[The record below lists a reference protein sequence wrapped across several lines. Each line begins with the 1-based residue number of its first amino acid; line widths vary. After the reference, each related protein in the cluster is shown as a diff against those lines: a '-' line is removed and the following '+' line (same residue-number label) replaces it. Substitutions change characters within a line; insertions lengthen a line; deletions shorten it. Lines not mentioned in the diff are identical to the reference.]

1 MDYNGLSTIPI
12 HTTTLTSSGTEQ
24 KDDRTSPAFI
34 EQQLIPQERVSDESI
49 SHGWT
54 RLPALLFLPPVAT
67 CGPLRFCP
75 NNSFNLARWDLHRQK
90 RLCIGH
96 FSAAEGYKWFQYS
109 VPPNSGSDRLL
120 LEWSA
125 SQLNGLSLFS
135 SRVNCNYPIL
145 SFYFWSNPLFWLLT
159 LRSSHVA
166 MENPSVVDDNPIKAF
181 I

>member
-1 MDYNGLSTIPI
+1 MRASAMAEQGFQLCCFFDLWPTVAPCDFAQTIPS
-12 HTTTLTSSGTEQ
+12 T
-24 KDDRTSPAFI
+24 
-34 EQQLIPQERVSDESI
+34 
-49 SHGWT
+49 W
-54 RLPALLFLPPVAT
+54 PV
-67 CGPLRFCP
+67 GIF
-75 NNSFNLARWDLHRQK
+75 
-90 RLCIGH
+90 IGH

-145 SFYFWSNPLFWLLT
+145 SFYFWSNLLFWLLT

-166 MENPSVVDDNPIKAF
+166 MENPSVVDDTVIPLIKAF
-181 I
+181 IYI